1 MPEDPK
7 PTATPADR
15 AKRLARRWWQPAALA
30 LAALLAA
37 TLSAAS
43 VQAIRNL
50 RAIDDHPK
58 VAVPAVDPAPRDDY
72 FSDRPRNVLVLGSD
86 TRRGLSEEQQ
96 ELAGS
101 PGDFELEGERSD
113 TIILLHIDPRRD
125 QAVVVHFPRDLRVE
139 IPGHGTDKINAAYE
153 LGGPNLAVRT
163 VKGFTGLPIHNYV
176 EVSLAGFQRIVDLMK
191 GVQIC
196 IDRPMR
202 DPLAGLNLPEAGCYW
217 MDGRTALAFVRAR
230 HLEGDIIPDF
240 SRIRRQQQFMR
251 AFFNKLISIGSFLD
265 ADLIR
270 EAARQVTTDDQIEA
284 VDLVSLGRELRK
296 LAEEDPSGAESLD
309 FRVVPGTPAL
319 VDDVSYVLPN
329 EAKAD
334 QLFDALRTGA
344 PLGTV
349 GLAPEG
355 LDESPA
361 VIKVRVLQA
370 GTFAD
375 AASVANQL
383 RNSGFIVLETE
394 PAPPSYRDSQILYGE
409 DRSNRGRVVHGYP
422 YVQDLSLDEGPPFVL
437 DGADVAVVIGE
448 DYRPSS

>member
-1 MPEDPK
+1 
-7 PTATPADR
+7 
-15 AKRLARRWWQPAALA
+15 
-30 LAALLAA
+30 
-37 TLSAAS
+37 
-43 VQAIRNL
+43 
-50 RAIDDHPK
+50 
-58 VAVPAVDPAPRDDY
+58 
-72 FSDRPRNVLVLGSD
+72 
-86 TRRGLSEEQQ
+86 
-96 ELAGS
+96 
-101 PGDFELEGERSD
+101 
-113 TIILLHIDPRRD
+113 
-125 QAVVVHFPRDLRVE
+125 VE

-153 LGGPNLAVRT
+153 LGGPNLAVKT
-163 VKGFTGLPIHNYV
+163 VKEFTGLPIHNYL

-196 IDRPMR
+196 VDRPMH

-217 MDGRTALAFVRAR
+217 MDGQTALAFVRAR
-230 HLEGDIIPDF
+230 HIQGDIIPDF

-251 AFFNKLISIGSFLD
+251 AFFNKLISVGSFLD

-270 EAARQVTTDDQIEA
+270 EAARQVTTDDRIEA
-284 VDLVSLGRELRK
+284 VDLVALGQELRK

-319 VDDVSYVLPN
+319 VGDVSYVLPN

-361 VIKVRVLQA
+361 VIKVRVLQG
-370 GTFAD
+370 GTAAD
-375 AASVANQL
+375 AASVANRL

-394 PAPPSYRDSQILYGE
+394 PAPPSYRDSEILYRAG
-409 DRSNRGRVVHGYP
+409 RQSRGQVVGGY
-422 YVQDLSLDEGPPFVL
+422 VGGLDVREGPPFVL